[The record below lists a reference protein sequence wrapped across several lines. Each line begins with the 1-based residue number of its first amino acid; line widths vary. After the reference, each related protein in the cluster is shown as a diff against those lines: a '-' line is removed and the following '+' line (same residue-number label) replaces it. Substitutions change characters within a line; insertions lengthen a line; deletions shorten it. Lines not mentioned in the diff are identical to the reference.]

1 MIFDYAVEVSRK
13 AIIVGRAGISLGR
26 SKMKLKLVRIDLKR
40 GKIKK
45 QTVDS
50 ATTKKFVGGRGVGVH
65 ILYNEIR
72 PRIDPLGLENKL
84 IFMTGPAT
92 GTVFPLSGR
101 FHVITKSPL
110 TGGIGD
116 SNCGGDWGPE
126 LRFAGFD
133 GIVFEGRS
141 PRPVYLWVHDG
152 KAELRDA
159 RRYWGKGVWDTE
171 DGIREELGDPK
182 VKLASIGPAGENLGM
197 FAGII
202 NDKHRAAGRT
212 GVGAVMGSKNLKSVA
227 VRGTGKVPVV
237 DPEGLRTAVDKA
249 NDKLKAEEITSKT
262 LPDLGTSAL
271 VNTMNEHGGFPTRNF
286 QTGVFATAEKISGET
301 IRDTILISGKPCWGC
316 TVACGR
322 VTKTTK
328 PPYQVEGEGPEYET
342 VWSMGAM
349 CGIDDLEA
357 IAKAHNIC
365 DDLGI
370 DPISFGAT
378 VACAMELC
386 EKGLIPKE
394 KLNGMELKF
403 GNPQA
408 IVEMAWRTG
417 YRSGFGDEI
426 ALGSKRLAERYGAP
440 ELAMHVKGLELPAY
454 DPRAVKGHGLGYATS
469 NRGGCHLRAYLIA
482 PEILDAL
489 TIVPEKL
496 DPLKTE
502 GKAKWVKLYQD
513 IFAIC
518 DSLVVCKF
526 LTFGLGV
533 EDFKNLTNPITG
545 WNWTTEDMLLTGD
558 RIYTLERMFIN
569 REGFTRKDDT
579 LPQRLLK
586 EPMPEGP
593 AKGHVVELD
602 KMLDEYYDVRGWKDG
617 KPTKK
622 KLKELGLA

>member
-1 MIFDYAVEVSRK
+1 
-13 AIIVGRAGISLGR
+13 
-26 SKMKLKLVRIDLKR
+26 MKLRLLRIDLKR

-72 PRIDPLGLENKL
+72 PEIDPFGPENRL

-92 GTVFPLSGR
+92 GTIFPLSGR
-101 FHVITKSPL
+101 FHVITKSPQ
-110 TGGIGD
+110 TGAIGD

-126 LRFAGFD
+126 LRFAGFE
-133 GIVFEGRS
+133 GIVLEGVSRE
-141 PRPVYLWVHDG
+141 PVYLWVHDG

-159 RRYWGKGVWDTE
+159 KRYWGKGVWDTE
-171 DGIREELGDPK
+171 DAIREELRDSQ
-182 VKLASIGPAGENLGM
+182 VKLASIGPAGENLVM
-197 FAGII
+197 SAAII

-227 VRGTGKVPVV
+227 VRGTGTPPIA
-237 DPEGLRTAVDKA
+237 DPDSLRDVTKKA
-249 NDKLKAEEITSKT
+249 IEKLKAAKITGDT
-262 LPDLGTSAL
+262 LPRLGTSAL
-271 VNTMNEHGGFPTRNF
+271 VNDINEHGIYPTRNF
-286 QTGVFATAEKISGET
+286 QTGVFPTADRTSGET
-301 IRDTILISGKPCWGC
+301 IRDTILVRNKPCWGC
-316 TVACGR
+316 MVNCGR
-322 VTKTTK
+322 VTRIAT

-349 CGIDDLEA
+349 CGIDDLAA
-357 IAKAHNIC
+357 ITKAHNIC
-365 DDLGI
+365 DDMGI
-370 DPISFGAT
+370 DPISYGAT
-378 VACAMELC
+378 VACAMELY
-386 EKGLIPKE
+386 EKSLIPRE
-394 KLNGMELKF
+394 KLGGLELKF

-408 IVEMAWRTG
+408 IVELAWKTG
-417 YRSGFGDEI
+417 YRNGFGNEI
-426 ALGSKRLAERYGAP
+426 ALGAKRLAEKYGAP

-454 DPRAVKGHGLGYATS
+454 DPRGAKGHGLGYATS
-469 NRGGCHLRAYLIA
+469 NRGGCHLRAYMIA
-482 PEILDAL
+482 PEIIEAL
-489 TIVPEKL
+489 TIVPEAL
-496 DPLKTE
+496 DPFKTE

-513 IFAIC
+513 VFAVC

-526 LTFGLGV
+526 LTFGLEV
-533 EDFKNLTNPITG
+533 DDFKNLTNPITG

-558 RIYTLERMFIN
+558 RIYTVERMFIN

-593 AKGHVVELD
+593 AKGHVVDLD